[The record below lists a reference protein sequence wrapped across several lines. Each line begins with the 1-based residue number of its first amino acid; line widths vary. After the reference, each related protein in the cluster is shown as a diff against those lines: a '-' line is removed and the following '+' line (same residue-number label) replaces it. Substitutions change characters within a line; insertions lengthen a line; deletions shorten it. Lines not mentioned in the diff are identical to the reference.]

1 MIVQKIKVKYEKG
14 VFKPLKKV
22 DLKEGTLGVTEISK
36 NILDFFGKDIVDENV
51 IKSLRKDGIDGRR
64 DMHRQRCYNFS
75 SPRR

>member
-51 IKSLRKDGIDGRR
+51 IKSLRKEWDRWAKR
-64 DMHRQRCYNFS
+64 YA
-75 SPRR
+75 

>member
-22 DLKEGTLGVTEISK
+22 DLEEGTLGVTEISK

-51 IKSLRKDGIDGRR
+51 IKSLRKEWDRWAKR
-64 DMHRQRCYNFS
+64 YA
-75 SPRR
+75 